1 MVHTTVVLTGSACVC
16 VSVCMR
22 VRVCVCAHTYK
33 KQTYMHVKESNE
45 RGGVQQILNQPD
57 NQGAMRA
64 VPTVH
69 GAVVMMAEWRV
80 FSHTAER

>member
-1 MVHTTVVLTGSACVC
+1 MHACACLCACACVC
-16 VSVCMR
+16 V
-22 VRVCVCAHTYK
+22 CACTYK
-33 KQTYMHVKESNE
+33 KQTYMHVKESKE

-57 NQGAMRA
+57 NQGAVRA

-80 FSHTAER
+80 CSHTAER

>member
-1 MVHTTVVLTGSACVC
+1 MHI
-16 VSVCMR
+16 R
-22 VRVCVCAHTYK
+22 TYK

-45 RGGVQQILNQPD
+45 RGGVQKILNQPD
-57 NQGAMRA
+57 NQGAVRA

-80 FSHTAER
+80 CSHTAER

>member
-1 MVHTTVVLTGSACVC
+1 
-16 VSVCMR
+16 MR
-22 VRVCVCAHTYK
+22 VRARACVRVRTYK

-45 RGGVQQILNQPD
+45 RGGLQQILNQPD
-57 NQGAMRA
+57 NQGAVRA